1 MRLSSP
7 GTTEIADV
15 LAAFQRAFD
24 RKPRILHIGNI
35 ANNAFNNARFLNAA
49 GFDCDVICYDY
60 YHIMGCPEWEEADL
74 TCIPEAHFRPVWM
87 PCMGSYRRPE
97 WFAQG
102 PLSECI
108 RYLRARRE
116 GRTREADRLW
126 RILAKHNGT
135 GVADR
140 TPDRPR
146 RPPRAEPYLI
156 SYLRS
161 ISQVPDLRGRLLT
174 KLRKK
179 LAWLGGA
186 GEAIVW
192 GAYWLL
198 LPLLLVLRWVFSPP
212 PEKIYPFIRA
222 TIERFDAAFPD
233 RKDRLSE
240 EELRPYIA
248 CLPEWQAL
256 FDHYDIVQAY
266 ATDPLLPMLAGKHPY
281 IGFEHGTLR
290 DFTLGDSAI
299 CRLTALGYNQAD
311 HVLITNGDCLEYA
324 KKIGVKR
331 YSAMIHPIDD
341 VTIRATE
348 GDPEGVRRRYGVR
361 HVFLC
366 TLRHDWAVKGTDK
379 YIRALPALVQEIGAD
394 FVMLM
399 TRWGAELEAS
409 KQLARDL
416 GVFDR
421 IRWIDPMSKR
431 ALVRMQKSV
440 DVQFDQIALPHFGAT
455 APEAMAAGVPVIMS
469 YDPRSTEWIIPETAP
484 ILSAWTSEEIV
495 RAVRTAL
502 DPAWLADYR
511 SRARDWID
519 RWHSRARVVELHGRV
534 YAPILAEKLAR
545 TTRTERELH
554 E

>member
-1 MRLSSP
+1 
-7 GTTEIADV
+7 
-15 LAAFQRAFD
+15 
-24 RKPRILHIGNI
+24 
-35 ANNAFNNARFLNAA
+35 
-49 GFDCDVICYDY
+49 
-60 YHIMGCPEWEEADL
+60 
-74 TCIPEAHFRPVWM
+74 
-87 PCMGSYRRPE
+87 
-97 WFAQG
+97 AQG

-161 ISQVPDLRGRLLT
+161 IAQVPDLRGRLLT

-179 LAWLGGA
+179 LAWLCGA

-299 CRLTALGYNQAD
+299 CRLTA
-311 HVLITNGDCLEYA
+311 
-324 KKIGVKR
+324 
-331 YSAMIHPIDD
+331 
-341 VTIRATE
+341 
-348 GDPEGVRRRYGVR
+348 
-361 HVFLC
+361 
-366 TLRHDWAVKGTDK
+366 
-379 YIRALPALVQEIGAD
+379 
-394 FVMLM
+394 
-399 TRWGAELEAS
+399 
-409 KQLARDL
+409 
-416 GVFDR
+416 
-421 IRWIDPMSKR
+421 
-431 ALVRMQKSV
+431 
-440 DVQFDQIALPHFGAT
+440 
-455 APEAMAAGVPVIMS
+455 
-469 YDPRSTEWIIPETAP
+469 
-484 ILSAWTSEEIV
+484 
-495 RAVRTAL
+495 
-502 DPAWLADYR
+502 
-511 SRARDWID
+511 
-519 RWHSRARVVELHGRV
+519 
-534 YAPILAEKLAR
+534 
-545 TTRTERELH
+545 
-554 E
+554 